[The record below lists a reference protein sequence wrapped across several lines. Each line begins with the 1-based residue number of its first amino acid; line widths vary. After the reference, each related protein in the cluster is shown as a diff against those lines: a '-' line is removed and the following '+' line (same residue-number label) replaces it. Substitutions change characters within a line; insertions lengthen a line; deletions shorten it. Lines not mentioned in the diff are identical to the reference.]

1 MRARLMSVLLLACA
15 AAAQTKPEAKAVPG
29 LPETGQ
35 FQISGRVVDAATSAP
50 VADAEVALGVSGKP
64 EVIDGVMT
72 GADGRFVFRDLQAGK
87 YWLAA
92 EHRRYPRQGYGQ
104 HEGYFVGVVVGPKAA
119 ADDLLFRMQP
129 GSSVEGTVT
138 DEQGDA
144 VRHAKV
150 MLFHNALTAGARR
163 TEFQSELE
171 TDDQGHYL
179 FSHLVPGR
187 YYLAAH
193 AEPWYAASQLSG
205 VKRIAASRGV
215 SDAESIV
222 TSVPQ
227 GSQFDVLYPVT
238 YYANANDTVA
248 ATPID
253 VKGGER
259 AAADMVLMPMPAVH
273 VKFRCPVCGSDLA
286 TSRVVQESFGGYEI
300 PVGSPGGS
308 PVTALGPDGQEF
320 IVPLG
325 PAVIR
330 SGTTRGLAIDATDGL
345 TVDGQNASVSA
356 QVSGRVLMD
365 DGTKLKEAT
374 TILFVDSAS
383 GQSVGANNEGE
394 KLSPVPLKPGTHS
407 VYVANRENATVKS
420 IVANGAKVVGQSI
433 EIAEGAQ
440 AHVEIT
446 LTKGAVDISGTALRG
461 SKPVAG
467 AMVLLVPEDLE
478 HNEALIR
485 RDESD
490 SDGTF
495 LLRATP
501 PGKYT
506 LVAIENGWDVEWKKA
521 EVLEPYLKAGQA
533 VVVKAGGKYELKV
546 AVQ

>member
-1 MRARLMSVLLLACA
+1 MRARLICVLLLACA
-15 AAAQTKPEAKAVPG
+15 AAAQTKPEAKAASGP
-29 LPETGQ
+29 PEAGQ
-35 FQISGRVVDAATSAP
+35 FQIAGSVVDAATSAP
-50 VADAEVALGVSGKP
+50 VAEAEVALGVSGKP
-64 EVIDGVMT
+64 EVINGVLT
-72 GADGRFVFRDLQAGK
+72 GADGRFIFRDLPAGK

-104 HEGYFVGVVVGPKAA
+104 HEGYFVGVVVGPKVT

-138 DEQGDA
+138 DEQGDG

-150 MLFHNALTAGARR
+150 MLFHNSLTAGVRR
-163 TEFQSELE
+163 TAFHSELE

-187 YYLAAH
+187 YYLAVH
-193 AEPWYAASQLSG
+193 AEPWYTADQLSG
-205 VKRIAASRGV
+205 VKRIAAARGV

-222 TSVPQ
+222 TSPPQ

-238 YYANANDTVA
+238 YYANATDTLA

-253 VKGGER
+253 VKGAER
-259 AAADMVLMPMPAVH
+259 TTADVVLMPMRAVH
-273 VKFRCPVCGSDLA
+273 FKFRCAVCGSDLA
-286 TSRVVQESFGGYEI
+286 TTRVVQESFGGYEI
-300 PVGSPGGS
+300 PVGTPGGS

-320 IVPLG
+320 IVPPG

-330 SGTTRGLAIDATDGL
+330 TGMSRGVAIDAADGL
-345 TVDGQNASVSA
+345 TVDGQTASVSA

-365 DGTKLKEAT
+365 DGTKLKEPAG
-374 TILFVDSAS
+374 IMFVDGAS
-383 GQSVGANNEGE
+383 GQTVAANNEGE
-394 KLSPVPLKPGTHS
+394 KLAPVPLKPGTYS

-420 IVANGAKVVGQSI
+420 LVAEGAKVVGQSI

-440 AHVEIT
+440 AHLEIT
-446 LTKGAVDISGTALRG
+446 LTKGSVDLSGTALREG
-461 SKPVAG
+461 KPVAG
-467 AMVLLVPEDLE
+467 AMVLLVPQDME

-506 LVAIENGWDVEWKKA
+506 LVAIENSWEVEWKKP

-546 AVQ
+546 TVQ

>member
-1 MRARLMSVLLLACA
+1 MWVLLVACA
-15 AAAQTKPEAKAVPG
+15 ASAQTKPEAKAKAVSGPS
-29 LPETGQ
+29 EVGQ
-35 FQISGRVVDAATSAP
+35 FQIAGRVVDAATGAP
-50 VADAEVALGVSGKP
+50 LAEAEVALGVSGKP
-64 EVIDGVMT
+64 EVIDGVMS
-72 GADGRFVFRDLQAGK
+72 GADGRFVFRDLPAGK

-104 HEGYFVGVVVGPKAA
+104 HEGYFVGVVVGPKVA

-150 MLFHNALTAGARR
+150 MLFHSTLTAGARR
-163 TEFQSELE
+163 TEFHSELE

-193 AEPWYAASQLSG
+193 AEPWYVASQLSG

-238 YYANANDTVA
+238 YYANANDTFA

-253 VKGGER
+253 VKGSER
-259 AAADMVLMPMPAVH
+259 ATADMVLMPMPAVH
-273 VKFRCPVCGSDLA
+273 VRFRCAACGSDLA
-286 TSRVVQESFGGYEI
+286 TTRVVQESFGGYEI
-300 PVGSPGGS
+300 PVGTPGGS
-308 PVTALGPDGQEF
+308 ALAALGQDGQEF
-320 IVPLG
+320 VVPPG

-330 SGTTRGLAIDATDGL
+330 TGSTRGVAIDAADGL

-365 DGTKLKEAT
+365 DGTKLKEPVG
-374 TILFVDSAS
+374 IMFVDAAS
-383 GQSVGANNEGE
+383 GQTVAANNEGE
-394 KLSPVPLKPGTHS
+394 KLAPVPLKPGTYS
-407 VYVANRENATVKS
+407 VYVANRDNATVKS
-420 IVANGAKVVGQSI
+420 LVAEGAKVVGQSI

-440 AHVEIT
+440 AHLEIT
-446 LTKGAVDISGTALRG
+446 LTKGSVDLTGVALRDG
-461 SKPVAG
+461 KPVAG
-467 AMVLLVPEDLE
+467 AMVLLVPQDME

-495 LLRATP
+495 LLRAAP

-533 VVVKAGGKYELKV
+533 VVVKAGGKYELKA